1 MLHDAMR
8 FGLIGLGLGVI
19 VVTALVA
26 WFGAGA
32 IGREILDAAWV
43 IPPVIVLH
51 ISQLWLS
58 GIAWRL
64 SVGEERPKIGRYL
77 RIRWIR
83 EAVNSMLPVAQLGGN
98 VVGIR
103 LLMQRGVSG
112 PLATAGTVID
122 VTVEAIT
129 QFFFTLIGIAVMA
142 VISADRSWAPWVE
155 GGMIAMGLGLT
166 GFVVAQ
172 RVGLLRLVE
181 YFAEKLA
188 TLFPNLSMDSVRGL
202 HDELIRLQ
210 RDKTALLKA
219 TGLHFLAWILGVAET
234 WLAMTAMG
242 APIGWGEALVIES
255 IGMAARSAG
264 FVVPGSLG
272 VQEAGFIL
280 VGGLFGIPPDATIAL
295 SMVKRVRE
303 LIVGTSGMIAWQ
315 WSEGKRILKRRR

>member
-1 MLHDAMR
+1 MR
-8 FGLIGLGLGVI
+8 FGLIALGIGVI

-26 WFGAGA
+26 WFGAGT
-32 IGREILDAAWV
+32 IGAEMLAAAWV
-43 IPPVIVLH
+43 VPPVIVLH
-51 ISQLWLS
+51 IGQLWLS

-64 SVGEERPKIGRYL
+64 SVGEGRPKIGRYL
-77 RIRWIR
+77 RIRWVR

-129 QFFFTLIGIAVMA
+129 QFVFTLLGIAVLA

-155 GGMIAMGLGLT
+155 GGMIAMGIGLA
-166 GFVVAQ
+166 GFVIAQ

-181 YFAEKLA
+181 FCAEKL
-188 TLFPNLSMDSVRGL
+188 TGLFPALSMEAVRGL

-219 TGLHFLAWILGVAET
+219 TGLHLLAWVLGVAET

-242 APIGWGEALVIES
+242 ANIGWGEALVIES
-255 IGMAARSAG
+255 MGMAARSAG
-264 FVVPGSLG
+264 FVVPGALG

-280 VGGLFGIPPDATIAL
+280 VGGLFAIPPDAAIAL
-295 SMVKRVRE
+295 SMVKRARE

-315 WSEGKRILKRRR
+315 WSEGRRILKRRP